1 MKQHWILPW
10 QLTGMGT
17 HVHSSV
23 TFDMFYKK
31 NTQNRICISAGFTL
45 IELLVV
51 IAIIAILAGLLL
63 PALGKA
69 KDKAVGI
76 SCMNNVKQM
85 GLALI
90 LYEQDTG
97 QVPRCWPRF
106 PTAHGEKL
114 WYYMIQPYLGKDVDD
129 FGMGVF
135 ICPGTA
141 KRERTKD
148 WKDVYNYA
156 MNSKFQGGSPWAMR
170 PNGTFK
176 LSSLDN
182 PTGTIFVADID
193 GFNSCLYPDE
203 SDSGGKINSG
213 NVLYRH
219 SGGTEKSSFYMGASS
234 RAKFGTASSNYFDG
248 HSEPLKKRAP
258 EELFRIK
265 KKKR

>member
-1 MKQHWILPW
+1 MKTK
-10 QLTGMGT
+10 LTT
-17 HVHSSV
+17 P
-23 TFDMFYKK
+23 KP
-31 NTQNRICISAGFTL
+31 NPAIGFTL

-63 PALGKA
+63 PALAKA
-69 KDKAVGI
+69 KDKATSI

-97 QVPRCWPRF
+97 EVPRCWPRF
-106 PTAHGEKL
+106 EPKYKDDKGNWHL
-114 WYYMIQPYLGKDVDD
+114 NIWYRVIQPYLGKEVKKM
-129 FGMGVF
+129 GYGVF
-135 ICPGTA
+135 ICPGTS
-141 KRERTKD
+141 KRKRTDD
-148 WKDVYNYA
+148 WKDIYNYA
-156 MNSKFQGGSPWAMR
+156 MNSKFQSGSRWAMR

-176 LSSLDN
+176 MSTIDN
-182 PTGTIFVADID
+182 PSGTIFVADID

-203 SDSGGKINSG
+203 TDSGSPIDGG

-219 SGGTEKSSFYMGASS
+219 GGGTEGSSFYVQKKDFGKMPSERLRLS
-234 RAKFGTASSNYFDG
+234 VPFGTASSNYFDG

-265 KKKR
+265 KKKQ

>member
-1 MKQHWILPW
+1 MTILF
-10 QLTGMGT
+10 GML
-17 HVHSSV
+17 VC
-23 TFDMFYKK
+23 FMKK
-31 NTQNRICISAGFTL
+31 NAKKKICIASGFTL

-63 PALGKA
+63 PALAKA

-85 GLALI
+85 GLALM

-135 ICPGTA
+135 ICPGTS
-141 KRERTKD
+141 KRKRTKD

-176 LSSLDN
+176 LSSLDD

-193 GFNSCLYPDE
+193 GYNSCLYPDE
-203 SDSGGKINSG
+203 NDNGGKINSG

-234 RAKFGTASSNYFDG
+234 RTQFGTANSNYFDG

>member
-1 MKQHWILPW
+1 
-10 QLTGMGT
+10 
-17 HVHSSV
+17 
-23 TFDMFYKK
+23 
-31 NTQNRICISAGFTL
+31 
-45 IELLVV
+45 
-51 IAIIAILAGLLL
+51 
-63 PALGKA
+63 
-69 KDKAVGI
+69 
-76 SCMNNVKQM
+76 
-85 GLALI
+85 LALM

-135 ICPGTA
+135 ICPGTS
-141 KRERTKD
+141 KRKRTKD

-176 LSSLDN
+176 LSSLDD

-193 GFNSCLYPDE
+193 GYNSCLYPDE
-203 SDSGGKINSG
+203 NDNGGKINSG

-234 RAKFGTASSNYFDG
+234 RAQFGTANSNYFDG